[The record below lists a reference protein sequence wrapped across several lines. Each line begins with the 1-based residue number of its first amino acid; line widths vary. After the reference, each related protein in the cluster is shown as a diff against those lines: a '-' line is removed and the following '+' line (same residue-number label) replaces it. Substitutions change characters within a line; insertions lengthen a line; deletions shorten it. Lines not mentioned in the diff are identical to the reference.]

1 MEKLYLSQEHL
12 DAMLAMEPLTY
23 VTDPKRSNDNAHNS
37 FARAS
42 ALFLLVME
50 ESTKGDGA
58 LIPAIKAHFES
69 ATAPMQAPSFDAIC
83 LWNYCP
89 YSASIALAKATEHI
103 WNSFSEQLQAR
114 LTFTMEMYAYLES
127 FATSDYN
134 SYSTGPG
141 LTGNYHKGWNP
152 NYRLANVPVILFATH
167 FFGDGDMKLGERR
180 VNDMLKSFDEEKYE
194 QTVAKMR
201 EYDWDRALRTWS
213 APAMQ
218 AEDGTYGTDTKTV
231 VVHGGPTYAL
241 DYTHTYVKKDVGD
254 GLGVGNGGN
263 DYLYHEKPLSEA
275 GAIVEDLLYFNYSGG
290 AVKSDHHYD
299 VDKDGVAELVAWIL
313 DKSTSPY
320 QGQLGMM
327 KEFASGNRSSTG
339 YCSHDFCLTTLLIL
353 ASRALGFYEVTENAE
368 LWEIVK
374 VGNGDFLYKNEIG
387 YQGFATG
394 SYGTSTKTH
403 SEENEGE
410 VYFALKYAWLYGL
423 LSETV

>member
-1 MEKLYLSQEHL
+1 MDKLYLSQEHL
-12 DAMLAMEPLTY
+12 DTMLQTNLLTY
-23 VTDPKRSNDNAHNS
+23 LADPKRSNDNANS
-37 FARAS
+37 SFSRAG
-42 ALFLLVME
+42 ALFLLVLE

-58 LIPAIKAHFES
+58 LIPRIKEHYES
-69 ATAPMQAPSFDAIC
+69 STAPKQAPSFDAVC

-89 YSASIALAKATEHI
+89 YSASIALAKATPHI
-103 WNSFSEQLQAR
+103 WNSFDKELQDR

-141 LTGNYHKGWNP
+141 LMGNYHKNWNP
-152 NYRLANVPVILFATH
+152 NYRLANVPVMLFVTH
-167 FFGDGDMKLGERR
+167 FFGEGDMKLGESR
-180 VNDMLKSFDEEKYE
+180 VNAMLKAFDEEKYDA
-194 QTVAKMR
+194 TVAKLT
-201 EYDWDRALRTWS
+201 EYDWERALQVWC

-218 AEDGTYGTDTKTV
+218 AADGTFGTDAKTV

-241 DYTHTYVKKDVGD
+241 DYTHTYVKQDVGN
-254 GLGVGNGGN
+254 GLGVTNGGN
-263 DYLYHEKPLSEA
+263 DYLYHEKSLSEA

-290 AVKSDHHYD
+290 AVKSDHHFD
-299 VDKDGVAELVAWIL
+299 VDKDGEAELVAWIL
-313 DKSTSPY
+313 DKSLSPY
-320 QGQLGMM
+320 QGQIGMM

-339 YCSHDFCLTTLLIL
+339 YCSHDFQLTTILIL
-353 ASRALGFYEVTENAE
+353 ASRALGFYEVKDNAE

-403 SEENEGE
+403 SEENEGTT
-410 VYFALKYAWLYGL
+410 YFALKHAWLHGIL
-423 LSETV
+423 EA

>member
-1 MEKLYLSQEHL
+1 MSESYLSKEHL
-12 DAMLAMEPLTY
+12 EKMHAMPLLTY
-23 VTDPKRSNDNAHNS
+23 IANPNRSNDNANNS
-37 FARAS
+37 FGRAS
-42 ALFLLVME
+42 ALFLLILE
-50 ESTKGDGA
+50 ESIKADGA
-58 LIPAIKAHFES
+58 LVQRITEHFES
-69 ATAPMQAPSFDAIC
+69 ATAPKQAPSFDAIC

-89 YSASIALAKATEHI
+89 YSASIALAKATPHI
-103 WNSFSEQLQAR
+103 WNSFTEQLRER

-167 FFGDGDMKLGERR
+167 FFGEGDMKLGECR
-180 VNDMLKSFDEEKYE
+180 VNDMLKAFDEDKYE
-194 QTVAKMR
+194 ATVAKLR
-201 EYDWDRALRTWS
+201 EYEWERALEVWC

-218 AEDGTYGTDTKTV
+218 AEDGSFGTDTKTV

-241 DYTHTYVKKDVGD
+241 DYTHSYVKTDVGN

-263 DYLYHEKPLSEA
+263 DYLYHENPLSAA
-275 GAIVEDLLYFNYSGG
+275 GAIVEDLLRFNYSGG
-290 AVKSDHHYD
+290 AVKSDHHFD
-299 VDKDGVAELVAWIL
+299 VNKDGEAELVAWIL
-313 DKSTSPY
+313 DKSLSPY
-320 QGQLGMM
+320 QGQMGMM
-327 KEFASGNRSSTG
+327 KEFASGNHSSTG
-339 YCSHDFCLTTLLIL
+339 YCSHDFCLTTILIL
-353 ASRALGFYEVTENAE
+353 ASRALGFYEVTENKE
-368 LWEIVK
+368 LWDMVK

-410 VYFALKYAWLYGL
+410 LYFALKHAWLYGL
-423 LSETV
+423 KDN